1 MAAKLLMSFW
11 GRTDTT
17 RLHVLVSTHGSMN
30 KDFQIRFTAGLLFLL
45 TAAAC
50 VFAWINFQKE
60 HEFQIPYDGAWW
72 VERGG
77 HLVAD
82 RVEHNGPAD
91 KAGIRQGD
99 QLATVNGREVKG
111 APGLERQLYATGVWS
126 KATYSVFRHSV
137 PVDSVVILVPAE
149 R

>member
-1 MAAKLLMSFW
+1 MMEVPRIKRVTGLWKFEAMAGKLLGIVRGST
-11 GRTDTT
+11 GSSSPDA
-17 RLHVLVSTHGSMN
+17 VVSPLGSMN

-45 TAAAC
+45 TVAAC

-99 QLATVNGREVKG
+99 QLTTVNGREVKNT
-111 APGLERQLYATGVWS
+111 PGLE
-126 KATYSVFRHSV
+126 
-137 PVDSVVILVPAE
+137 
-149 R
+149 

>member
-1 MAAKLLMSFW
+1 MSP
-11 GRTDTT
+11 
-17 RLHVLVSTHGSMN
+17 HGSMN
-30 KDFQIRFTAGLLFLL
+30 KDFQIRFTAGFLFLL
-45 TAAAC
+45 TVAAC

-82 RVEHNGPAD
+82 RVEPDGPAD

-99 QLATVNGREVKG
+99 ELVTVNGREVKNT
-111 APGLERQLYATGVWS
+111 PGLERQLYAIGGV
-126 KATYSVFRHSV
+126 VEGELRCR
-137 PVDSVVILVPAE
+137 PALGAGGLGCHAGPGGHG